1 MAAVVSDLDDRN
13 VFLARP
19 RLRRQVVVV
28 EMGGS
33 FEEDDLAA
41 VSSVSERNFL
51 NCDNITTNSESSLLE
66 LADRYR
72 GQLLKRLL
80 AHSDGIDPMHHRH
93 HCIYYGVRLIELMV
107 PSCTSL
113 RHLSPDDNMS
123 NFSRNDL
130 DHTRA
135 FLALWINAI
144 LRAWDV
150 EYSFTRLV
158 RFVDG
163 KTIYLHENLLCRVDE
178 LCVEAP
184 DRLPLYGPPHIFVY
198 NHHNKVYKLY
208 SEFKSRRLD
217 DTYVWNMLG
226 SLVDRITSPETIS
239 TTNFL
244 KNCPT
249 KSTKVDVHAN
259 NWRLDWSLMAVDEN
273 DMFDPLA
280 VSPAI
285 SGHAPK

>member
-1 MAAVVSDLDDRN
+1 
-13 VFLARP
+13 
-19 RLRRQVVVV
+19 
-28 EMGGS
+28 MGEA
-33 FEEDDLAA
+33 FEEDDLSVA
-41 VSSVSERNFL
+41 SSVSERNFL
-51 NCDNITTNSESSLLE
+51 NSDNITTRSERNVLE
-66 LADRYR
+66 LAERYR

-80 AHSDGIDPMHHRH
+80 AHSDGIDPMHHRY
-93 HCIYYGVRLIELMV
+93 HCIYYAVRLIELMV

-113 RHLSPDDNMS
+113 RPFSPDDDNTS
-123 NFSRNDL
+123 NYSRKDVG
-130 DHTRA
+130 HTRA

-158 RFVDG
+158 RFADG
-163 KTIYLHENLLCRVDE
+163 KTIYLHENLLCCVDE

-208 SEFKSRRLD
+208 SEFKSTRLD

-239 TTNFL
+239 TTKSL
-244 KNCPT
+244 KNCTT

-259 NWRLDWSLMAVDEN
+259 NWRLDWSSIAVDEN
-273 DMFDPLA
+273 DMFDNTPA
-280 VSPAI
+280 ASPAI
-285 SGHAPK
+285 SGPAP